1 MSFNELVLDCYIC
14 GTQMNVLVPVDRKI
28 HVEEVCCPS
37 CKKVHYLKIQEGKY
51 EFITEK
57 DAQRLKWGF
66 LKQLGGEDVKY
77 KLGACIFS
85 IILLTISVIVF
96 FINMD

>member
-1 MSFNELVLDCYIC
+1 MSFDELLLDCYIC
-14 GTQMNVLVPVDRKI
+14 GTQMKVIVPVDRKI
-28 HVEEVCCPS
+28 HVGEVCCPS

-51 EFITEK
+51 EFVTEK

-77 KLGACIFS
+77 KLLGCLIVIS
-85 IILLTISVIVF
+85 IIIFWYILYLF
-96 FINMD
+96 F